1 MGACCL
7 DNSGDQQ
14 HNQGRLKENDVVSRS
29 LQSICADPRA
39 RSRRRKGDPMTTAK
53 GSILAIC
60 SLLVA
65 LSWSGSIQA
74 QLIKINVGYSAISG
88 DALPAWVAKDAGLF
102 EKNGLD
108 VQLVFFTGGTT
119 AVMALVS
126 ADTPIA
132 QLAGPAVVNS
142 VMAGSDATLL
152 VGGVTSLNYYLL
164 SRADIKTPEQ
174 LKGGTVAISRFGSA
188 SDFIARY
195 ALSKIGLN
203 PGKDVT
209 LVQIGSTTARVDATL
224 TGRVQ
229 ATVVNPPASIIAQK
243 RGMNILAD
251 LPKLG
256 LVYQHTAVATTKKYI
271 REHSDV
277 VRRYVKSQVDAVH
290 RIYTDKEASIR
301 ALARYIG
308 RNVEREVL
316 EKTSENLL
324 NESVLPRKQYPSVEG
339 LKTILASEPKG
350 KSFKP
355 EDFFDAS
362 FVKELDQNGYIEGL
376 YKKR

>member
-1 MGACCL
+1 MMLRKSLRGFISVLAFAAL
-7 DNSGDQQ
+7 LWS
-14 HNQGRLKENDVVSRS
+14 VS
-29 LQSICADPRA
+29 AD
-39 RSRRRKGDPMTTAK
+39 
-53 GSILAIC
+53 
-60 SLLVA
+60 
-65 LSWSGSIQA
+65 A
-74 QLIKINVGYSAISG
+74 QTIKINIGYSAISG
-88 DALPAWVAKDAGLF
+88 DALPAWIAKDAGIF

-108 VQLVFFTGGTT
+108 AQLVFFTGGTT

-142 VMAGSDATLL
+142 VMAGSDSALIA
-152 VGGVTSLNYYLL
+152 GGVTSLNYYLL
-164 SRADIKTPEQ
+164 SRSEIKTPEQ

-195 ALSKIGLN
+195 ALSKIGLT

-243 RGMNILAD
+243 RGMNVLAD

-256 LVYQHTAVATTKKYI
+256 LVYQHTAAATTKKYI
-271 REHSDV
+271 REHPDI
-277 VRRYVKSQVDAVH
+277 VRRYVRSQLEAVH

-301 ALARYIG
+301 ALARFIG
-308 RNVEREVL
+308 RTVERDVL
-316 EKTSENLL
+316 EKTWENLL
-324 NESVLPRKQYPSVEG
+324 SESVLPKKQYPSVEG

-355 EDFFDAS
+355 EDFFDAT
-362 FVKELDQNGYIEGL
+362 FVREFDQSGFTDGL

>member
-1 MGACCL
+1 MGMT
-7 DNSGDQQ
+7 
-14 HNQGRLKENDVVSRS
+14 R
-29 LQSICADPRA
+29 
-39 RSRRRKGDPMTTAK
+39 TTAVA
-53 GSILAIC
+53 SYCLALA
-60 SLLVA
+60 LL
-65 LSWSGSIQA
+65 WSHSAAA
-74 QLIKINVGYSAISG
+74 QMTRINVGYSAISG
-88 DALPAWVAKDAGLF
+88 DAMPAWIAKDAGIF

-164 SRADIKTPEQ
+164 SRSEIKTPEQ

-195 ALSKIGLN
+195 ALSKIGLA

-243 RGMNILAD
+243 RGMNVLAD

-256 LVYQHTAVATTKKYI
+256 LVYQHTAAATTKKYI
-271 REHSDV
+271 REHPDI
-277 VRRYVKSQVDAVH
+277 VRRYVKSQIEAVH
-290 RIYTDKEASIR
+290 RIYSDKEAAVR
-301 ALARYIG
+301 ALARFIG
-308 RNVEREVL
+308 RAVERDVL
-316 EKTSENLL
+316 EKTWENMLS
-324 NESVLPRKQYPSVEG
+324 ESVLPKKQYPSVEG
-339 LKTILASEPKG
+339 LKTILAAEAKG

-362 FVKELDQNGYIEGL
+362 FVRELDKSGFSDGL

>member
-1 MGACCL
+1 MF
-7 DNSGDQQ
+7 
-14 HNQGRLKENDVVSRS
+14 RLKHYTGVIVSAALFTS
-29 LQSICADPRA
+29 LAQPALA
-39 RSRRRKGDPMTTAK
+39 QMTR
-53 GSILAIC
+53 
-60 SLLVA
+60 
-65 LSWSGSIQA
+65 
-74 QLIKINVGYSAISG
+74 INTGYSAISG
-88 DALPAWVAKDAGLF
+88 DAMPAWVAKDAGIF

-108 VQLVFFTGGTT
+108 AQLVFFTGGTT

-142 VMAGSDATLL
+142 VLAGSDSVLIA
-152 VGGVTSLNYYLL
+152 GGVTSLNYYLL
-164 SRADIKTPEQ
+164 SRPDIKTPEQ
-174 LKGGTVAISRFGSA
+174 LKGGSVAISRFGSA

-195 ALSKIGLN
+195 ALSNIGLN

-209 LVQIGSTTARVDATL
+209 IVQIGSTTARVDAAL
-224 TGRVQ
+224 TGRVH

-243 RGMNILAD
+243 RGMNVLAD

-256 LVYQHTAVATTKKYI
+256 LVYQHTAVATTRKFI
-271 REHSDV
+271 REHRDI
-277 VRRYVKSQVDAVH
+277 VRRYVKSQVEAVH

-308 RNVEREVL
+308 RNVERDVL
-316 EKTSENLL
+316 EKTWENMQSEA
-324 NESVLPRKQYPSVEG
+324 VLPRKQYPSVEG
-339 LKTILASEPKG
+339 IKTILASELKG
-350 KSFKP
+350 KSAKP

-362 FVKELDQNGYIEGL
+362 FIRELDQSGYIDGL